1 MRTLIAGL
9 CLVAVGF
16 VLEGCGGG
24 GSTTCLNS
32 QVDLV
37 SQSLAGTVTGSAT
50 VNVNKIS
57 QHQEINAAMS
67 EKMDFEKF
75 NYASSISMPVTTKL
89 PNGTTTMDMKVE
101 SKSVFRAD
109 QKTVTTWTKMTDNK
123 KGTVTTNCAKK
134 TMASMPT
141 VEVLATYFKMIKKTM
156 QEKATCGGN
165 DGTDDTWKVDQKFD
179 GPIPAIPG
187 LPVKVPPG
195 ITADVT
201 IGLTLKMDKDSLIH
215 GGGVTMDV
223 SGSATATGMTM
234 HVIENSDLKISD
246 SKAGGPS
253 DADLDVSGW
262 GDCKPL
268 AGSEIDMLFQ
278 TEAPHEAAAS
288 AIASMSKG
296 MVFQSHILATMQASL
311 KPQHKSTVVV

>member
-9 CLVAVGF
+9 SLVAVGF

-24 GSTTCLNS
+24 GSSTCVNS

-50 VNVNKIS
+50 VNLLNHS
-57 QHQEINAAMS
+57 QKQEINSAMS

-89 PNGTTTMDMKVE
+89 PDGTTMDMKVE

-109 QKTVTTWTKMTDNK
+109 QKTVVTWTKMTDNK
-123 KGTVTTNCAKK
+123 KGTVTTNCTKK
-134 TMASMPT
+134 TFATLPT
-141 VEVLATYFKMIKKTM
+141 PEVLANDFKMIKKIM
-156 QEKATCGGN
+156 QEKATCAGN
-165 DGTDDTWKVDQKFD
+165 DGTDDTWKVDQQYD
-179 GPIPAIPG
+179 GPIPPIPG

-195 ITADVT
+195 TTADVKFD
-201 IGLTLKMDKDSLIH
+201 LTLKMDKDSLIH
-215 GGGVTMDV
+215 GGGVSMDV
-223 SGSATATGMTM
+223 SGSTTGQTM
-234 HVIENSDLKISD
+234 HVIESSDLKISD

-268 AGSEIDMLFQ
+268 AGSEIDMLFHH
-278 TEAPHEAAAS
+278 EATHDAAAS
-288 AIASMSKG
+288 AIASMSKH
-296 MVFQSHILATMQASL
+296 MVFQSNILATIQASL
-311 KPQHKSTVVV
+311 KPQPKSTVVV